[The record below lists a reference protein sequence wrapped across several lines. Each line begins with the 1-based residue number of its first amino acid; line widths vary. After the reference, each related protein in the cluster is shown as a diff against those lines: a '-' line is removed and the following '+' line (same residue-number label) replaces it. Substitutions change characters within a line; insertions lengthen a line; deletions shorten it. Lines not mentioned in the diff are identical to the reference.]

1 MTTEIDSLR
10 RELVDIVSDLRLNA
24 TVTDDELDQMAK
36 ELLAESDGDLSSVG
50 GSPPSLLQEPSHPS
64 TMAHFQ
70 SGKEVAELVS
80 MLRLELKE
88 KSAQISMLRKERE
101 IKEIELQETIHA
113 LKHEKEV
120 QAIEYEAERKKMKA
134 YYTDVERKLQQ
145 QIETVRK
152 KQDEIEKTTPALRE
166 KMENWRE
173 QLRVLIVSETTY
185 AEIKSVPVEQR
196 TLREYVQSKVF
207 ELVDGM
213 KQDMESI
220 RKESE
225 MYKENLDRTTRQL
238 DRARHDIEIREQEHK
253 ESLRD
258 LQSQL
263 ETYREKSE
271 RLTQEITTSTRS
283 VREGQSKGEMFD
295 RVKSDFDELQSQ
307 FLSLQRNYDALSAA
321 HALLQEQKK
330 SGDASTS
337 QQQHEL
343 EILRMDKVYLTKE
356 CERQTRDVEEKKSRL
371 SRVER
376 ELESAK
382 QAKEDLFEKYM
393 RTRTDLREE
402 FEKEMQQE
410 ISRIQQETSR
420 ELETIRVNAKEVS
433 EREQQSLRDARD
445 HARREL
451 EKAEERVAEIRDKN
465 DSLHSE
471 YRLLKST
478 MDGQISELRSNL
490 SVKSFELERSSL
502 ALDEAK
508 ETLASLRHD
517 YEKIQKK
524 FDVLKEEYY
533 SLQSSTGTR
542 ISELEISLK
551 AKEERIE
558 QYERMEEEVDD
569 FVRIQGGSERA
580 DGGGDLAMHSI
591 PTSARRRLQQGIDL
605 ARKAARMESDLSNA
619 SKDRDKLQ
627 QEKSD
632 LEAKLRHAEDLLKR
646 THQPYSYLLEVI
658 ELRDAELEKGRI
670 ARADVEEKLGDRERE
685 LTELQHKY
693 EDLQRDMERLLEQ
706 RGTIGKLREALLR
719 SGREDFDRSQVHALS
734 HLDESAI
741 ETEEHHGDHASRID
755 APPSPIPAV
764 IPEHVSKM
772 TASHLSARP
781 SGRESHI
788 HIVDEPGMSYRL
800 DDPSSHMRPT
810 LEDHNYADG
819 DTDGELSDAPEPLCF
834 RR

>member
-220 RKESE
+220 
-225 MYKENLDRTTRQL
+225 
-238 DRARHDIEIREQEHK
+238 
-253 ESLRD
+253 
-258 LQSQL
+258 
-263 ETYREKSE
+263 
-271 RLTQEITTSTRS
+271 
-283 VREGQSKGEMFD
+283 
-295 RVKSDFDELQSQ
+295 
-307 FLSLQRNYDALSAA
+307 
-321 HALLQEQKK
+321 
-330 SGDASTS
+330 
-337 QQQHEL
+337 
-343 EILRMDKVYLTKE
+343 RMDKVYLTKE